1 MLLETHTKLLAN
13 DPRRSTLNSDAH
25 ASQIKNAK
33 SITHTTTTESTI
45 KSQTK
50 KIKNYCDKDR
60 LALMLQLG
68 FCRGERERERERE
81 KCLEALKAR
90 MRRKKD
96 KEMRKKIRRKES
108 RSHEI
113 KNNIIFTIGKQ
124 YGLKFEIILFIN
136 AKNYDIY
143 HT

>member
-68 FCRGERERERERE
+68 FCRRERERER
-81 KCLEALKAR
+81 CLEALKAR

-143 HT
+143 NT

>member
-25 ASQIKNAK
+25 SSQIKNAK

-50 KIKNYCDKDR
+50 KIKNHCDKDR
-60 LALMLQLG
+60 LALMLQPG
-68 FCRGERERERERE
+68 FRRRERERERE

-108 RSHEI
+108 RPHEI
-113 KNNIIFTIGKQ
+113 KKNIIFTIGELCC
-124 YGLKFEIILFIN
+124 LKFEIILFIN
-136 AKNYDIY
+136 TKNYDIY
-143 HT
+143 NT

>member
-60 LALMLQLG
+60 LALMLQPG
-68 FCRGERERERERE
+68 FCRRERERERERE

-96 KEMRKKIRRKES
+96 KEMRKKNKKKRK
-108 RSHEI
+108 
-113 KNNIIFTIGKQ
+113 Q
-124 YGLKFEIILFIN
+124 VP
-136 AKNYDIY
+136 
-143 HT
+143 

>member
-60 LALMLQLG
+60 LALMLQPG
-68 FCRGERERERERE
+68 FCRGERERK

-113 KNNIIFTIGKQ
+113 KK
-124 YGLKFEIILFIN
+124 
-136 AKNYDIY
+136 
-143 HT
+143 

>member
-60 LALMLQLG
+60 LALMLQPG
-68 FCRGERERERERE
+68 FCRRERERERE

-108 RSHEI
+108 KPHEI
-113 KNNIIFTIGKQ
+113 KK
-124 YGLKFEIILFIN
+124 
-136 AKNYDIY
+136 
-143 HT
+143 